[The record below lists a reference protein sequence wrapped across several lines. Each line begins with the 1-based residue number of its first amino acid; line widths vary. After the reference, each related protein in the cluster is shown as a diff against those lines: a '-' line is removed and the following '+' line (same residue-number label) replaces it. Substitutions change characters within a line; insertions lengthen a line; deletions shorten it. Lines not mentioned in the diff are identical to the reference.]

1 MKASNS
7 TLAEATPKECLE
19 LAEMLVRDQS
29 AAAITQLEAGGD
41 WPGVRNGPWT
51 MMEPMNTRRELHST
65 FCTKGLETA
74 WCALLAVVFLW
85 GAIDLATGWQGLD
98 AMPGALRAVLAAVFT
113 VLCVRMARRA
123 INVSRGNG
131 RDKLGPDIERIDS

>member
-1 MKASNS
+1 
-7 TLAEATPKECLE
+7 
-19 LAEMLVRDQS
+19 
-29 AAAITQLEAGGD
+29 
-41 WPGVRNGPWT
+41 
-51 MMEPMNTRRELHST
+51 MEPMNTRRELHST

-98 AMPGALRAVLAAVFT
+98 ALPGALRAVLAAVFT
-113 VLCVRMARRA
+113 VLCVHMARRA

-131 RDKLGPDIERIDS
+131 RDELGPDIERIDS